1 MCIDNKYSI
10 SITQIFNKILNL
22 FSFKMINFK
31 EISFSIGGVQ
41 LFENTS
47 AFVPTGHKVG
57 IVGRNGTGKTSL
69 FKLILK
75 ELALD
80 SGAIEVPK
88 NYKIG
93 AVAQEAP
100 STEETLIN
108 TVLSADIE
116 RTKLLNDLETETDPN
131 KIANMHI
138 RLSDIDAYSA
148 EARASSIL
156 SGLGFSSEDQ
166 KSPCS
171 SFSGGWRMRVAL
183 ASILFSNPDLLL
195 LDEPTNYLDF
205 EGTVWLE
212 NFLQRFKNTVLVIS
226 HDRNLLNKSVNG
238 ILHLSNK
245 KLQFYTGNYNTFD
258 DERRSKLEQLISQK
272 NKQDA
277 QRAHIQSFVNRF
289 KAKAS
294 KAKQAQSRIKILEK
308 MKPIVI
314 DEGQKTPK
322 FKFLDVVKF
331 APPLIT
337 LDKIS
342 VGYNNVP
349 VLKNINLQINPDDR
363 IGLLGVNGEGKS
375 TFSKLIAKKINKM
388 EGIINIP
395 QKLKVGY
402 FAQHQLD
409 ELRPKETAFQHLSLK
424 LKDELPTRIRAILGS
439 AGFTFETMDLEVK
452 RLSGGQKARLL
463 ILLVIMERPDLL
475 ILDEP
480 TNHLDIETRESL
492 IMALNEYTGSLILV
506 SHDAFLVESLVDK
519 LLIVNNGSVSEFNGD
534 IHEYRKLVLS
544 KKNIKDDVNKHTKK
558 NVISTNKQSTSNLK
572 KTLLSIEKQII
583 EFEKEKKLLE
593 NEMLEKDF
601 FDNSNNDR
609 VKEVNKNLKEIN
621 LKISLEEKNWEDIFE
636 KLEMSNQ

>member
-1 MCIDNKYSI
+1 
-10 SITQIFNKILNL
+10 
-22 FSFKMINFK
+22 MINFK
-31 EISFSIGGVQ
+31 DISFSIGGVS

-57 IVGRNGTGKTSL
+57 IVGRNGTGKTTL

-75 ELALD
+75 ELTLD
-80 SGAIEVPK
+80 SGIIEIPRNFKV
-88 NYKIG
+88 G
-93 AVAQEAP
+93 SVAQEAP
-100 STEETLIN
+100 SSEETLLD
-108 TVLSADIE
+108 TVLSADTE
-116 RTKLLNDLETETDPN
+116 RTKLLKDAETETDPI
-131 KIANMHI
+131 KIANIHI
-138 RLSDIDAYSA
+138 RLADIDAYSA

-156 SGLGFSSEDQ
+156 SGLGFRQDSQ
-166 KSPCS
+166 KKPCS

-183 ASILFSNPDLLL
+183 ASVLFSNPDLLL

-212 NFLQRFKNTVLVIS
+212 SFLQKFKSTVLVIS

-238 ILHLSNK
+238 ILHLSSK
-245 KLQFYTGNYNTFD
+245 KLQFYTGNFDAFD
-258 DERRSKLEQLISQK
+258 DERRNQLEQKLTQK

-277 QRAHIQSFVNRF
+277 QRAHIENFVNRF

-314 DEGQKTPK
+314 EEDQKIPK

-331 APPLIT
+331 SPPLIT
-337 LDKIS
+337 LDKVS
-342 VGYNNVP
+342 VGYNNLP

-375 TFSKLIAKKINKM
+375 TFSKLIAKKIPKM
-388 EGIINIP
+388 EGVFNMP

-409 ELRPKETAFQHLSLK
+409 ELRPDETPFQHLTLK
-424 LKDELPTRIRAILGS
+424 LDKEIPSRIRAILGS

-463 ILLVIMERPDLL
+463 ILLVIMEKPDLL

-480 TNHLDIETRESL
+480 TNHLDIESREAL
-492 IMALNEYTGSLILV
+492 IIALNQYSGSLILV
-506 SHDAFLVESLVDK
+506 SHDAFLVERLVDR
-519 LLIVNNGSVSEFNGD
+519 LLIVKNGNVSEFEGD
-534 IHEYRKLVLS
+534 IHEYRKLILS
-544 KKNIKDDVNKHTKK
+544 GKTVGEDKKINKNKITNSNFRENI
-558 NVISTNKQSTSNLK
+558 SNLK
-572 KTLLSIEKQII
+572 KTLSSIEKKII
-583 EFEKEKKLLE
+583 DFEKQKQLLE
-593 NEMLEKDF
+593 TEMLDTGFYES
-601 FDNSNNDR
+601 SNNKR
-609 VKEVNKNLKEIN
+609 IEEVNVNLKTIN
-621 LKISLEEKNWEDIFE
+621 NKILEEEKRWEKIFE
-636 KLEMSNQ
+636 KIEMSNR